1 MGGLSEAIAEFVVD
15 SKWDDIPPI
24 VRAHATRCVFNGFG
38 TALGGSADPAISRML
53 AALTPFSGAAAATV
67 IGHRDRLDA
76 PTAAFINA
84 AATNVHDFDDSHDG
98 TISHPTAPVMPA
110 ALALAE
116 TMSLSGADVLHA
128 FILGVE
134 VTCRLGNAISP
145 GHYARGFHIT
155 STCGIYG
162 AAMAAAKLLKLGKAE
177 TLNALGI
184 ASSQSSGLV
193 ETLGYMAKSAGV
205 GAAARN
211 GLLAALMSRA
221 GVDGPPAPLE
231 GERGFLAVTC
241 DMPNRARAL
250 AGLGTEWEIL
260 RNMIKPYPCG
270 VVLNPVIDACLKG
283 RSRLADVGE
292 IAEIR
297 LQGHPLLKARTDR
310 PWITSGREAQVSA
323 HHAVAV
329 SLIRGLAGAAD
340 FSDAVVADPAIAALR
355 EKVIAVDSDP
365 SMPVESA
372 EIRIVLR
379 NGDTLTL
386 VENNATGSIGNP
398 MGDDALK
405 TKFGT
410 LAAHGCPSIDAG
422 ALAEALWA
430 FEQTED
436 VSSVL
441 RLARPTSSSSIG

>member
-1 MGGLSEAIAEFVVD
+1 
-15 SKWDDIPPI
+15 
-24 VRAHATRCVFNGFG
+24 
-38 TALGGSADPAISRML
+38 
-53 AALTPFSGAAAATV
+53 
-67 IGHRDRLDA
+67 
-76 PTAAFINA
+76 
-84 AATNVHDFDDSHDG
+84 
-98 TISHPTAPVMPA
+98 
-110 ALALAE
+110 
-116 TMSLSGADVLHA
+116 
-128 FILGVE
+128 
-134 VTCRLGNAISP
+134 
-145 GHYARGFHIT
+145 
-155 STCGIYG
+155 
-162 AAMAAAKLLKLGKAE
+162 
-177 TLNALGI
+177 
-184 ASSQSSGLV
+184 
-193 ETLGYMAKSAGV
+193 
-205 GAAARN
+205 
-211 GLLAALMSRA
+211 
-221 GVDGPPAPLE
+221 
-231 GERGFLAVTC
+231 
-241 DMPNRARAL
+241 
-250 AGLGTEWEIL
+250 
-260 RNMIKPYPCG
+260 
-270 VVLNPVIDACLKG
+270 VLNPVIDACLKG

-386 VENNATGSIGNP
+386 IENNATGSIGNP